1 MTKKRVYLIFAVDTE
16 LEIIS
21 KHFQEKCQDVST
33 VVSSGQTIHDGCRP
47 EAA

>member
-16 LEIIS
+16 LEIS